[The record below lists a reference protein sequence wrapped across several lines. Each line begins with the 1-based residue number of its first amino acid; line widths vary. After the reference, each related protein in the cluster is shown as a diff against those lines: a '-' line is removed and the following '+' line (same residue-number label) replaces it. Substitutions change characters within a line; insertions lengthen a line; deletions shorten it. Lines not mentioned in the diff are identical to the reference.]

1 MTGCPQTNYKV
12 QPIKLIKVSNSL
24 MPYNTLITLFRPRA
38 DLLESMIKKNTER
51 NGSLSEPSSSCCRGL
66 GLVLLLFS
74 EQLKKISY
82 RDIRKKEK

>member
-38 DLLESMIKKNTER
+38 DLLESMIKKH
-51 NGSLSEPSSSCCRGL
+51 
-66 GLVLLLFS
+66 
-74 EQLKKISY
+74 
-82 RDIRKKEK
+82 